1 MNNQD
6 FEKRV
11 SMTVLAIWI
20 LCKEHK
26 LTLDTARAEF
36 LQLLQR
42 TEIHN
47 FGNYT
52 ELTLAIRNLVLNK
65 YLP

>member
-1 MNNQD
+1 MTSLSTCVNNQD
-6 FEKRV
+6 SEKRV

-20 LCKEHK
+20 LCKEH
-26 LTLDTARAEF
+26 TLIIDTARAQF

-52 ELTLAIRNLVLNK
+52 ELRLPYAI
-65 YLP
+65 